1 MNSTTLLSILAIF
14 LGAFTQSLTG
24 FGVALVAMA
33 ILPSLVGLKVATPL
47 VAMSA
52 LTLESLLLFRYRKSF
67 QVKSVW
73 MLMVAS
79 LVAVPFGVYV
89 LSRFDEQVALFVL
102 GFVIAGYALYALI
115 GLRLPEL
122 QHPLWAGLA
131 GLISGMLSGAYN
143 TGGPPAVIYGNCR
156 KWSPQEFKSN
166 LSGFFI
172 MNSFTVVFTH
182 FLSGHVTREVLHF
195 FWWGLPAVAIGFL
208 AGQSLDR
215 WLNPELFRKIVLV
228 VLIVLGIRLMLG

>member
-1 MNSTTLLSILAIF
+1 MTSTLLFSILAIF

-52 LTLESLLLFRYRKSF
+52 LTLESLILFRYRKSF
-67 QVKSVW
+67 QVKSIW
-73 MLMVAS
+73 MLMVGS
-79 LVAVPFGVYV
+79 LAAIPFGVYV
-89 LSRFDEQVALFVL
+89 LSRFDERIALFML

-115 GLRLPEL
+115 GFRLPQL

-131 GLISGMLSGAYN
+131 GLASGMLSGAYN

-156 KWSPQEFKSN
+156 RWSPQEFKSN

-172 MNSFTVVFTH
+172 MNSLTVVSTH
-182 FLSGHVTREVLHF
+182 FLSGHVTGEVLRF
-195 FWWGLPAVAIGFL
+195 YWWGLPAVAIGFL
-208 AGQSLDR
+208 AGQSLDK
-215 WLNPELFRKIVLV
+215 WLNPEIFRKIVLI
-228 VLIVLGIRLMLG
+228 VLVILGIRLMVG